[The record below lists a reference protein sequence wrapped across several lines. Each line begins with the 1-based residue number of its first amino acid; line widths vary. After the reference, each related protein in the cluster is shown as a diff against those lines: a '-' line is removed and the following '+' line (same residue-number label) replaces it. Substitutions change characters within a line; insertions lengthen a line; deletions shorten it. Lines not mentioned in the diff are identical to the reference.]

1 MAERTESSI
10 TVDAAPAAVMDVI
23 ADFEAYP
30 EWTGAVRDASVLTTG
45 ADGHADQ
52 VRFTLDAGAIRDTYT
67 LAYTWDVDAV
77 PTTGTGTLEWT
88 LVEATVLKAMDGS
101 YHVEPAGEGTLVTY
115 RLSVD
120 LRMPMLGMLRRKAER
135 VIIDTALN
143 ELKKRVET

>member
-1 MAERTESSI
+1 VADRTESSI
-10 TVDAAPAAVMDVI
+10 VIDAEPSAVLAVI
-23 ADFEAYP
+23 ADFAAYP
-30 EWTGAVRDASVLTTG
+30 EWTGAVRDAVVLSTG
-45 ADGHADQ
+45 ESGRADT

-67 LAYTWDVDAV
+67 LAYAWDVDAV
-77 PTTGTGTLEWT
+77 PATGVGTLEWS

-101 YHVEPAGEGTLVTY
+101 YHVEPSGEGTLVTY

-143 ELKKRVET
+143 ELKKRVEA